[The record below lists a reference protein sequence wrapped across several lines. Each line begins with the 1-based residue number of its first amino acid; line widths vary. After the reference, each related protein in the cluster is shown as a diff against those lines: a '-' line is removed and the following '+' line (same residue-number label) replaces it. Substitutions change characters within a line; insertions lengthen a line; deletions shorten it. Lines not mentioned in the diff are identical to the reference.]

1 MLPKKYRLRLKKDF
15 DRIFQKGRFA
25 GGRFFTMG
33 CGKNDLDISRF
44 AVVVSKKV
52 DKRAVRR
59 NLVRR
64 RSGEIIRLGRGKI
77 KTGFDFVF
85 IAKPAV
91 LGKTYKEIEKDIIGL
106 LGKAKMI

>member
-15 DRIFQKGRFA
+15 DRIFKRGKFV

-33 CGKNDLDISRF
+33 YGKNNLDVSRF
-44 AVVVSKKV
+44 AVVASKKV
-52 DKRAVRR
+52 DKRAVGR
-59 NLVRR
+59 NLIRR
-64 RSGEIIRLGRGKI
+64 RTGEIIRLGREKI

-91 LGKTYKEIEKDIIGL
+91 LAKTHKETEEDIIGL
-106 LGKAKMI
+106 LGRAKMI